1 MAKRCPPGVICIE
14 NITVIFLIVVLCLT
28 AFIWYKFSVGG
39 NCTSNNGLTNHKFI
53 NITESSIPKFNSIYS
68 NVPSN
73 IFMNPFAPPLKQ
85 DRYFPNNVGDPRGVP
100 ININTRGFD
109 TSYKQVGILTKNVQI
124 QGDEVILAIMGRPL
138 YSNRSKWQY
147 YTMNDK
153 SNAIKLPMSH
163 NGRSCTNE
171 YGCDE
176 LMSGDTVYVE
186 GYNTAFKVT
195 IYENSQPRYIPFL

>member
-1 MAKRCPPGVICIE
+1 MAKRCYRK
-14 NITVIFLIVVLCLT
+14 NLLLTLFLIAAFLILGLGLSINPIQKYRGPRYRKEDVLLDEHT
-28 AFIWYKFSVGG
+28 PPEKDG
-39 NCTSNNGLTNHKFI
+39 N
-53 NITESSIPKFNSIYS
+53 
-68 NVPSN
+68 
-73 IFMNPFAPPLKQ
+73 
-85 DRYFPNNVGDPRGVP
+85 YFPPEEKHPKGLP
-100 ININTRGFD
+100 INIKTRGANVD
-109 TSYKQVGILTKNVQI
+109 YRQLGILTRMN
-124 QGDEVILAIMGRPL
+124 GEEMILPLMGKPL